1 MLKLTPIASKPTNVP
16 PAGSKN
22 RGPSRSA
29 IGPKKGESTPPEIA
43 PIVTAAAVSA
53 RLQPRSSLMGFKTTA
68 IVMLLT
74 PAEKK
79 PASIE
84 IATIIQP

>member
-1 MLKLTPIASKPTNVP
+1 VLTLTPMAREPTNAP
-16 PAGSKN
+16 PAGKSN

-29 IGPKKGESTPPEIA
+29 TGPKNGESTPPEIA

-53 RLQPRSSLMGFKTTA
+53 RLQPRSSLMGFNTTA

-79 PASIE
+79 PAIIE
-84 IATIIQP
+84 IATTIQP

>member
-1 MLKLTPIASKPTNVP
+1 MP

-29 IGPKKGESTPPEIA
+29 RGPKNGESTPPEIA
-43 PIVTAAAVSA
+43 PTVTAAAVSE
-53 RLQPRSSLMGFKTTA
+53 RLQPRSSLRGFKTTA
-68 IVMLLT
+68 IVILLT

-84 IATIIQP
+84 MATMIQP